1 MPSCSGTSYWSWI
14 NVNCSRIKL
23 EKGISCY
30 LILQQE
36 HSLTLNVVLNH
47 RTEIKIQ
54 SFNFTLHKSCFP
66 YCLHV
71 HIYPPCIVPVL
82 CTSGSALQKSR
93 DMFSKT
99 IFAQE
104 EDLLFFFS
112 VKSVVRP
119 RSKWGPWSFCFRRQ
133 GAVTARLAEPSL
145 PLLFSLHHGPR
156 HTWHIVREETG
167 QTLLLS
173 TGVIDSWV
181 SRTLMLPGG

>member
-1 MPSCSGTSYWSWI
+1 MSSCSGTSYWSWI
-14 NVNCSRIKL
+14 NVNCIWI
-23 EKGISCY
+23 KGISCY
-30 LILQQE
+30 LIFQQE

-54 SFNFTLHKSCFP
+54 SFNFTLHKSCFL

-71 HIYPPCIVPVL
+71 HIYPHCIVPVL
-82 CTSGSALQKSR
+82 CASGSAVQKSW
-93 DMFSKT
+93 DMFSEK
-99 IFAQE
+99 ISAQE
-104 EDLLFFFS
+104 EDFFFFS

-119 RSKWGPWSFCFRRQ
+119 RCKWGPWSFCFRCQ

-173 TGVIDSWV
+173 TGAIDSWV
-181 SRTLMLPGG
+181 SRTSMLPGG